1 MKKLDLKDIMNVGIF
16 VVVYYVAFFA
26 SICLGY
32 FPPAMAILSLISGL
46 VCGIPF
52 MLFLTKIKKPAC
64 LLLFGI
70 ICGLISLAMGS
81 GALPL
86 IFAVVL
92 SAIGEILLYCFKYVP
107 SAKYIIVYIVFTLWN
122 VGYGLRLM
130 LASSSTYIESLNDSY
145 GEEYVG
151 AMLDSVFSFGFAASV
166 LICAVGGLLGGILGY
181 FVFRKH
187 FVKSKV

>member
-64 LLLFGI
+64 LLVFGI
-70 ICGLISLAMGS
+70 ICGFISLAMGS
-81 GALPL
+81 GTLPL

-92 SAIGEILLYCFKYVP
+92 SVIGEILLYCFKYVP

>member
-1 MKKLDLKDIMNVGIF
+1 
-16 VVVYYVAFFA
+16 
-26 SICLGY
+26 
-32 FPPAMAILSLISGL
+32 
-46 VCGIPF
+46 
-52 MLFLTKIKKPAC
+52 
-64 LLLFGI
+64 
-70 ICGLISLAMGS
+70 
-81 GALPL
+81 
-86 IFAVVL
+86 
-92 SAIGEILLYCFKYVP
+92 
-107 SAKYIIVYIVFTLWN
+107 
-122 VGYGLRLM
+122 M

>member
-52 MLFLTKIKKPAC
+52 MLFLTKIKKPAS

-81 GALPL
+81 GILPL

-92 SAIGEILLYCFKYVP
+92 SVIGEILLYCFKYVP

-122 VGYGLRLM
+122 VGYGLRLV
-130 LASSSTYIESLNDSY
+130 LASSSTYVESLKDSY

>member
-52 MLFLTKIKKPAC
+52 MLFLTKIKKPAS

-81 GALPL
+81 GILPL

-92 SAIGEILLYCFKYVP
+92 SVIGEILLYCFKYVP

-130 LASSSTYIESLNDSY
+130 LASSSTYVESLKDSY

>member
-52 MLFLTKIKKPAC
+52 MLFLTRIKKPAC

-130 LASSSTYIESLNDSY
+130 LASS
-145 GEEYVG
+145 
-151 AMLDSVFSFGFAASV
+151 
-166 LICAVGGLLGGILGY
+166 
-181 FVFRKH
+181 
-187 FVKSKV
+187 

>member
-52 MLFLTKIKKPAC
+52 MLFLTKIKKPAS

-81 GALPL
+81 GILPL

-92 SAIGEILLYCFKYVP
+92 SVIGEILLYCFKYVP

-130 LASSSTYIESLNDSY
+130 LASSSTYVESLNDSY

>member
-81 GALPL
+81 GTLPL

-92 SAIGEILLYCFKYVP
+92 SVIGEILLYCFKYVP

-130 LASSSTYIESLNDSY
+130 LASSSTYVESLKDSY